1 MVAWLF
7 GIREEL
13 LRVGGVRTRL
23 FGPPPSCMKCVAIVS
38 FSFARLRGMDSS
50 IDESDLG
57 SLSRRRT
64 SLEVEREGN
73 RKRSPFLPLFVF
85 FSPLFPFLNI
95 TEIGFS
101 PNLVREGS
109 FNGALFV
116 WSSKGGLRNK
126 PPPDE
131 TAVYKRATRDIER
144 RAPMRVFGATRM
156 P

>member
-1 MVAWLF
+1 
-7 GIREEL
+7 
-13 LRVGGVRTRL
+13 
-23 FGPPPSCMKCVAIVS
+23 
-38 FSFARLRGMDSS
+38 MDSS

-57 SLSRRRT
+57 SLSRR
-64 SLEVEREGN
+64 LEVEREGN

-116 WSSKGGLRNK
+116 
-126 PPPDE
+126 
-131 TAVYKRATRDIER
+131 
-144 RAPMRVFGATRM
+144 
-156 P
+156 